1 MSELQMKQIKTP
13 EQIKEMCFLASRIW
27 REHYGQI
34 LSADQIT
41 YMVEKFQSFKAV
53 TNQIEHQGYTY
64 CWLVCDGQNAGFCG
78 YKIENGAL
86 FLSKLYIEKT
96 FRRKGLASF
105 ALEELKKICR
115 EKSLGYIWLTVNRDN
130 LGSVAFYRQAG
141 FYVDHD
147 EVTDIG
153 HLVRL
158 ISQQARQAEAVPF
171 FRLPASLDCV
181 LQTNGQPAAAAG

>member
-64 CWLVCDGQNAGFCG
+64 CWLAKTPVFA
-78 YKIENGAL
+78 AT
-86 FLSKLYIEKT
+86 KLKT
-96 FRRKGLASF
+96 VPYSSASF
-105 ALEELKKICR
+105 ILRKHSGAKAWPALL
-115 EKSLGYIWLTVNRDN
+115 
-130 LGSVAFYRQAG
+130 
-141 FYVDHD
+141 
-147 EVTDIG
+147 
-153 HLVRL
+153 
-158 ISQQARQAEAVPF
+158 
-171 FRLPASLDCV
+171 
-181 LQTNGQPAAAAG
+181 

>member
-1 MSELQMKQIKTP
+1 MLFSLPYLERAL
-13 EQIKEMCFLASRIW
+13 R
-27 REHYGQI
+27 
-34 LSADQIT
+34 ADSFRRPDHLHGG
-41 YMVEKFQSFKAV
+41 KFQSFKAV

-147 EVTDIG
+147 EVT
-153 HLVRL
+153 
-158 ISQQARQAEAVPF
+158 ISVKAM
-171 FRLPASLDCV
+171 
-181 LQTNGQPAAAAG
+181 

>member
-1 MSELQMKQIKTP
+1 MCNLQMKKIETP

-34 LSADQIT
+34 LEADQIT
-41 YMVEKFQSFKAV
+41 YMVEKYQSFQAV
-53 TNQIEHQGYTY
+53 TNQIEKQGYTY
-64 CWLVCDGQNAGFCG
+64 CWLICDGRNAGFCG

-96 FRRKGLASF
+96 FRRKGLATFSV
-105 ALEELKKICR
+105 EELKKICKER
-115 EKSLGYIWLTVNRDN
+115 DLSYIWLTVNRNN
-130 LGSVAFYRQAG
+130 LGSIAFYEKAG

-153 HLVRL
+153 KGYVMDDHIMRL
-158 ISQQARQAEAVPF
+158 DLTGEKRA
-171 FRLPASLDCV
+171 
-181 LQTNGQPAAAAG
+181 